1 MKSKL
6 SCRREAQ
13 NDTFEFCRKSSF
25 FESWHHEMALSCR
38 RDAHFRV
45 VDKLRKWLI
54 FLCQFYENA
63 IFPLFFD
70 GFLCQEAPKVPLG
83 WVPQGSGVS
92 WEGPARVSGVLGG
105 SLEGPAVFLEGYWKD
120 PRRCPARVLGASWQ
134 CPARS
139 ETNSDNPASR
149 EVPIIFRSKRGHQ
162 SKHAGG
168 ACRSELYRMSGFQW
182 KPKPGR
188 TKENA

>member
-1 MKSKL
+1 M
-6 SCRREAQ
+6 
-13 NDTFEFCRKSSF
+13 
-25 FESWHHEMALSCR
+25 
-38 RDAHFRV
+38 
-45 VDKLRKWLI
+45 
-54 FLCQFYENA
+54 
-63 IFPLFFD
+63 
-70 GFLCQEAPKVPLG
+70 PLG

-149 EVPIIFRSKRGHQ
+149 EVSIIFRSKTRM
-162 SKHAGG
+162 
-168 ACRSELYRMSGFQW
+168 RSETSLSSSKPNADTKVSTVAELAVQKSTKKIIRFAMQTKASLFVFSAFATSFFVASYFDTSVFVTSSFATSFLILLYFATSVFVSSNFATSRLG
-182 KPKPGR
+182 PGR
-188 TKENA
+188 LLGGS